1 MRIEVRD
8 YLRVSGKLL
17 GLVYEEGAL
26 TQAERQA
33 IVFFAQE
40 IERKFLR
47 SPEQDDLPWFSPTL
61 REMDGVQEQRPSDFK
76 NGGAL

>member
-40 IERKFLR
+40 IERKFLGPR
-47 SPEQDDLPWFSPTL
+47 NSPICHGPSPTL
-61 REMDGVQEQRPSDFK
+61 REIDGVHGVPDCK
-76 NGGAL
+76 NGAPF